1 MTREEK
7 TQYQQISRK
16 CRFCFTASIG
26 LVVLLAITRMILSN
40 RPATWGGD
48 LNQLKQ
54 NIAEVKT
61 QNFYLATEL
70 AAKSGNLLELQA
82 AALANGYTDK
92 PEVKYFNEYSLAL
105 N

>member
-1 MTREEK
+1 MTRGEK

-16 CRFCFTASIG
+16 CRWCLGGSIT
-26 LVVLLAITRMILSN
+26 LVILLAFTRMVLSN

-54 NIAEVKT
+54 TVAEVKT

-70 AAKSGNLLELQA
+70 AAKSGNLIDLQQ
-82 AALANGYTDK
+82 AALAPVIPINHR
-92 PEVKYFNEYSLAL
+92 
-105 N
+105 